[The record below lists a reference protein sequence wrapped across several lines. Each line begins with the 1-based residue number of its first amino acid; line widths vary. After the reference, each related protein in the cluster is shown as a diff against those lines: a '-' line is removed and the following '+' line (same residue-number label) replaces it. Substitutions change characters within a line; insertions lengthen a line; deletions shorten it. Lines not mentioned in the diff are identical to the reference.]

1 MVWLLLGVLALV
13 LMLAAGSRLAQVDP
27 RYLAQG
33 LRFAAVAAASLL
45 VLRSGRLG
53 FLLLPALQQWIRRQV
68 GNPFAGFGTMG
79 SGAAG
84 AAPRT
89 NPGSDSTVVET
100 RTVRMELN
108 HASGTV
114 DGEVL
119 VGRFRGR
126 RLGDLPV
133 PQVLDL
139 LGDCRRDDE
148 EAVAL
153 LEAYLDRRE
162 PDWRE
167 TSESPPPRSAGGS
180 MTRAEAL
187 AVLGLGDGASREEI
201 KAAHHRLMKK
211 LHPDQGGSNHLATQ
225 VNQAKDLLLRE

>member
-1 MVWLLLGVLALV
+1 MIWLLLGVLALA
-13 LMLAAGSRLAQVDP
+13 LMLAAGSRLSQVDP
-27 RYLAQG
+27 RFLAQG

-53 FLLLPALQQWIRRQV
+53 FLLLPALQQWIRRQM
-68 GNPFAGFGTMG
+68 GNPFAGFGPMG

-84 AAPRT
+84 EASRT
-89 NPGSDSTVVET
+89 SQASDSTRVET
-100 RTVRMELN
+100 RTLRMELN

-119 VGRFRGR
+119 SGRFRGK
-126 RLGDLPV
+126 RLGDLSV
-133 PQVLDL
+133 SQVVDL
-139 LGDCRRDDE
+139 LDDCRHEDE

-153 LEAYLDRRE
+153 VEAYLDRRE

-167 TSESPPPRSAGGS
+167 AGEVPRSRGS
-180 MTRAEAL
+180 SGMTREEAL
-187 AVLGLGDGASREEI
+187 AVLGLEASATHDEV

>member
-13 LMLAAGSRLAQVDP
+13 AVLAAGSRLSQVDP
-27 RYLAQG
+27 RVLAQG
-33 LRFAAVAAASLL
+33 LRLAAVAAASLL

-53 FLLLPALQQWIRRQV
+53 FLLVPALQQWIRRQMG
-68 GNPFAGFGTMG
+68 GNPFAGPSAFG
-79 SGAAG
+79 GAAT
-84 AAPRT
+84 APKA
-89 NPGSDSTVVET
+89 DSTQVQT

-119 VGRFRGR
+119 DGPYRGR
-126 RLGDLPV
+126 RLGQLSV
-133 PQVLDL
+133 AQVLEHL
-139 LGDCRRDDE
+139 SACRRDDT

-162 PDWRE
+162 PAWRE
-167 TSESPPPRSAGGS
+167 PPEAPAKSGMS
-180 MTRAEAL
+180 RAEAL
-187 AVLGLGDGASREEI
+187 AVLGLAAGATREEI

>member
-13 LMLAAGSRLAQVDP
+13 AMLAAGNRLSQVDP
-27 RYLAQG
+27 RVLAQG

-53 FLLLPALQQWIRRQV
+53 FLLLPALQQWIRRQM
-68 GNPFAGFGTMG
+68 GNPFAGPSAFG
-79 SGAAG
+79 GAARTSK
-84 AAPRT
+84 AAAA
-89 NPGSDSTVVET
+89 DSTQVHT
-100 RTVRMELN
+100 RTLRMELN

-119 VGRFRGR
+119 EGPYRGR
-126 RLGDLPV
+126 RLGELSV
-133 PQVLDL
+133 AQVLEHL
-139 LGDCRRDDE
+139 AACRRDDG

-162 PDWRE
+162 PAWRE
-167 TSESPPPRSAGGS
+167 AAEPPQMPERSGMS
-180 MTRAEAL
+180 REEAL
-187 AVLGLGDGASREEI
+187 AVLGLAAGATPHEI

-225 VNQAKDLLLRE
+225 VNQAKDLLLRR

>member
-1 MVWLLLGVLALV
+1 MVWLLLGALALV

-33 LRFAAVAAASLL
+33 LRLAAVAAASLL

-53 FLLLPALQQWIRRQV
+53 FLLLPALQQWIRRQM
-68 GNPFAGFGTMG
+68 GNPFSGFGPMA
-79 SGAAG
+79 SSAAG
-84 AAPRT
+84 EASRSR
-89 NPGSDSTVVET
+89 PGSDSTQVET
-100 RTVRMELN
+100 RSVRMELN

-119 VGRFRGR
+119 GGRFRGK
-126 RLGDLPV
+126 RLGELPV
-133 PQVLDL
+133 PQVIDL
-139 LGDCRRDDE
+139 LSDCRRDDE

-167 TSESPPPRSAGGS
+167 AAEKPAARSGGS
-180 MTRAEAL
+180 MTKAEAL
-187 AVLGLGDGASREEI
+187 AILGLQESASRDEI

-225 VNQAKDLLLRE
+225 VNQAKDLLLQE